1 MLIAL
6 LPLAAVAGVQP
17 LVRTANGH
25 PATLVTLAG
34 HGRFL
39 FVVDTGASASAV
51 HEHTR
56 ARLGLVPEPGA
67 PIEMHGAAGSQRIHR
82 YRLPRL
88 TLAGVAADR
97 LLVSG
102 LPEGVRHG
110 EDVMGVLGRDV
121 FGTRLVEFDLP
132 GGRLGLHRAGA
143 VPASARGWH
152 VVPVRLMPGTGLVV
166 LEVSLEGRPV
176 TAVLDTGARQTFVN
190 WHAARAAGIEPGAPG
205 LVR

>member
-1 MLIAL
+1 MPGPVRVSLRRFLASAVLIAL

-132 GGRLGLHRAGA
+132 AGASACTAPARCLRARRAGT
-143 VPASARGWH
+143 SCRCG
-152 VVPVRLMPGTGLVV
+152 
-166 LEVSLEGRPV
+166 
-176 TAVLDTGARQTFVN
+176 
-190 WHAARAAGIEPGAPG
+190 
-205 LVR
+205 